1 MDVVAS
7 AKRLVPLVFLL
18 SLSRVGRA
26 TEGGSSVYLQGTY
39 NDFGVAM
46 PGPPGLYARN
56 DVFFYTAG
64 VGQRSLGGR
73 ADVGI
78 DQISWFY
85 AMKLSLVIDEKIFGA
100 VPTVG
105 VILPVNLHTN
115 ATGSVATAE
124 QEGFR
129 RGYVGGL
136 GDIIVTPFQLTWVFG
151 DHNLMAAPS
160 LFVPTGAYSTDRL
173 LNVGRNYF
181 AFDLAASYTWLS
193 SEHAQEFS
201 VTAGYLINL
210 KNQATDYR
218 TGSELHVDWL
228 IAQRFTGG
236 YGIGVTGYLY
246 AQVTEDDGALPGNIR
261 PSDFKANGTGLGP
274 AAMITPRPFG
284 KDVTIMAKWIHDLS
298 ANYRFKG
305 DVVMASF
312 ALKLL

>member
-1 MDVVAS
+1 MDVVRCAT
-7 AKRLVPLVFLL
+7 RLVPLVFLL

-46 PGPPGLYARN
+46 VGPPGVYVRN
-56 DVFFYTAG
+56 DLFLYTAG

-73 ADVGI
+73 VDVGI

-85 AMKLSLVIDEKIFGA
+85 AMKPSLVIDAKVLGA
-100 VPTVG
+100 VPTIG
-105 VILPVNLHTN
+105 LILPVNLHTN
-115 ATGSVATAE
+115 ATGSVATSE
-124 QEGFR
+124 QQGFR
-129 RGYVGGL
+129 SGYVGGL
-136 GDIIVTPFQLTWVFG
+136 GDIIVSPFELTWVFG
-151 DHNLMAAPS
+151 DHNLTLAPS

-193 SEHAQEFS
+193 SEHGQEFS

-218 TGSELHVDWL
+218 TGHELHVDWL
-228 IAQRFTGG
+228 IAQRFAGG

-246 AQVTEDDGALPGNIR
+246 AQVTEDDGTIPANIPR
-261 PSDFKANGTGLGP
+261 SDFKANGTGLGP
-274 AAMITPRPFG
+274 AAMITPQPFG
-284 KDVTIMAKWIHDLS
+284 KDVTIIAKWIHDLS
-298 ANYRFKG
+298 GNYRFQG
-305 DVVMASF
+305 DVVMASV

>member
-1 MDVVAS
+1 MDVVPT
-7 AKRLVPLVFLL
+7 AKCLVPLVFLL
-18 SLSRVGRA
+18 SLSRAGRA
-26 TEGGSSVYLQGTY
+26 TEGGGSVYLQATY

-46 PGPPGLYARN
+46 PAPPGVYVRN
-56 DVFFYTAG
+56 DVFLYTAG
-64 VGQRSLGGR
+64 VGKRWLGGR
-73 ADVGI
+73 VDVGI
-78 DQISWFY
+78 DQVSWFY
-85 AMKLSLVIDEKIFGA
+85 AMKLSLVIDEKVFGA

-105 VILPVNLHTN
+105 LILPVNLHTDV
-115 ATGSVATAE
+115 TGSIAFAE

-136 GDIIVTPFQLTWVFG
+136 GDIIVNPFQLTWVFG
-151 DHNLMAAPS
+151 DHSLMAAPGI
-160 LFVPTGAYSTDRL
+160 FIPTGAYDADRL

-210 KNQATDYR
+210 KNQATDFR
-218 TGSELHVDWL
+218 TGHELHVDWL

-246 AQVTEDDGALPGNIR
+246 AQVTRDALPGDAF
-261 PSDFKANGTGLGP
+261 SDSKANGTGLGP
-274 AAMITPRPFG
+274 AAMVTPQPFG
-284 KDVTIMAKWIHDLS
+284 KEVTIIAKWIHDLS
-298 ANYRFKG
+298 ANERFKG